1 MAKCST
7 AVVLFVCTIICA
19 WGAFGL
25 GVTAVGG
32 KTWLYKSSVNSG
44 LWLTCISTDVCT
56 SISASAALNAVRSF
70 VIIGIVFGF
79 VGITTFQSGYW
90 KWSSSVGKAGY
101 GLILFAA
108 LCWTVAMVTY
118 TVTYSGNVDAWGL
131 HFAFGWGCVGL
142 LNLAGCFGAMG
153 VSKRGQDSIA

>member
-1 MAKCST
+1 MAKCSSEL
-7 AVVLFVCTIICA
+7 VLFICTIICA

-32 KTWLYKSSVNSG
+32 KTWYYISSTNSG
-44 LWLTCISTDVCT
+44 LWVTCTSTDVCSAIIT
-56 SISASAALNAVRSF
+56 SATLNAVRSF

-79 VGITTFQSGYW
+79 VGTIAFQSGYW
-90 KWSSSVGKAGY
+90 KWSRSVGKAGY
-101 GLILFAA
+101 GLIWFGA

-118 TVTYSGNVDAWGL
+118 TVSYSSKVTAWGF

-142 LNLAGCFGAMG
+142 LNLAGCIGAMG
-153 VSKRGQDSIA
+153 VSKRSQDSIA